1 MGSCLR
7 ALSVLESVNQR
18 GVRAQIRWRASN
30 RWVLLRALSTS
41 RERQSEGCESSSVV
55 VQELRSYGCASVG
68 VLRTGVLSANGC
80 ALFSVSFIALIGL
93 ALRFVVGF
101 LMPVLL
107 ICERVL
113 SSAMQWPRTFDLF
126 VVDTLLLFVVLKM

>member
-1 MGSCLR
+1 MV
-7 ALSVLESVNQR
+7 APV
-18 GVRAQIRWRASN
+18 
-30 RWVLLRALSTS
+30 WVFL
-41 RERQSEGCESSSVV
+41 Q
-55 VQELRSYGCASVG
+55 
-68 VLRTGVLSANGC
+68 TGVLFVNGC

-113 SSAMQWPRTFDLF
+113 LFAMQWPRTFDLF